1 MTDDVSGATSEG
13 FATVSRGATG
23 TRDGIVLDAWYPDP
37 KLTTAG
43 GKPATTR
50 LFQRDA
56 AGYARADEIRRVE
69 IVAIRT
75 DIASLHDAPVDVHDC
90 YLRLHLLSHR
100 LVQPNTINL
109 DGLFQL
115 IPTVAWTSLG
125 PCTLDELDAAR
136 IRARVK
142 GVGFD
147 VKGVDK
153 IPRMTDYVVPSGV
166 RIADAG
172 RVRLGAY
179 LAAGTMV
186 MHEGFCN
193 YNAGTLGPCMVE
205 GRISQGIVVG
215 AGSDIGGGAS
225 LMGTLSGG
233 GKERVSIGERCLVGA
248 NAGLG
253 IALGDDCIVEA
264 GCYVTAGSLVKLEDG
279 RTVKARELSGQSGLL
294 FWRNSRTGALEA
306 IKRKKIWGSL
316 NPQLHAAS

>member
-1 MTDDVSGATSEG
+1 MTETPTSGATGEG
-13 FATVSRGATG
+13 FATVSRK
-23 TRDGIVLDAWYPDP
+23 GIVLDAWFPEP

-43 GKPATTR
+43 GRPATTR
-50 LFQRDA
+50 LFERDA
-56 AGYARADEIRRVE
+56 AGYARPDDVRQVE
-69 IVAIRT
+69 IVPIRT
-75 DIASLHDAPVDVHDC
+75 DIASLQEPPVDTHDA

-100 LVQPNTINL
+100 LVKPNTVNL
-109 DGLFQL
+109 DGLFQK
-115 IPTVAWTSLG
+115 IETVAWTTIG
-125 PCTLDELDAAR
+125 PCALDDLQEAR

-142 GVGFD
+142 GVAFD
-147 VKGVDK
+147 VKGIDK
-153 IPRMTDYVVPSGV
+153 IPRMTDFVVPSGV
-166 RIADAG
+166 RIADSG

-179 LAAGTMV
+179 LAEGTMV

-193 YNAGTLGPCMVE
+193 YNAGTLGACMVE

-233 GKERVSIGERCLVGA
+233 GKERVSVGERCLVGA

-264 GCYVTAGSLVKLEDG
+264 GCYVTAGALITLEDG

-306 IKRKKIWGSL
+306 IKRKKVWGAL
-316 NPQLHAAS
+316 NPTLHAAS

>member
-1 MTDDVSGATSEG
+1 MSEFLISGATGEG
-13 FATVSRGATG
+13 FATLSRNGL
-23 TRDGIVLDAWYPDP
+23 VLDAWFPDP
-37 KLTTAG
+37 GLCEAG

-50 LFQRDA
+50 LYQSDA
-56 AGYARADEIRRVE
+56 AGYARTDEVRQVE
-69 IVAIRT
+69 IVPIRT
-75 DIASLHDAPVDVHDC
+75 DIAALQDPPVDAHDA

-100 LVQPNTINL
+100 LVKPNTINL
-109 DGLFQL
+109 EGLFQK
-115 IPTVAWTSLG
+115 IETVAWTTLG
-125 PCTLDELDAAR
+125 PCALDDVTEAR

-142 GVGFD
+142 GVAFD
-147 VKGVDK
+147 VKGIDK
-153 IPRMTDYVVPSGV
+153 IPRMTDFVVPGGV

-179 LAAGTMV
+179 LAEGTMV

-193 YNAGTLGPCMVE
+193 FNAGTLGACMVE

-233 GKERVSIGERCLVGA
+233 GKERVSVGERCLVGA

-253 IALGDDCIVEA
+253 IALGDDCVVEA
-264 GCYVTAGSLVKLEDG
+264 GCYVTAGSLITLEDG

-306 IKRKKIWGSL
+306 IKRKKIWGAL
-316 NPQLHAAS
+316 NPQLHATH

>member
-1 MTDDVSGATSEG
+1 MSDLHSGATGEG
-13 FATVSRGATG
+13 FATVSRKGV
-23 TRDGIVLDAWYPDP
+23 VLDAWFPEP
-37 KLTTAG
+37 RLTAAG
-43 GKPATTR
+43 GRPATTR
-50 LFQRDA
+50 LYPADPL
-56 AGYARADEIRRVE
+56 GYARADEVRQVE
-69 IVAIRT
+69 IVPIRT
-75 DIASLHDAPVDVHDC
+75 DIASLQDAPVDTQDA

-100 LVQPNTINL
+100 LVKPNTINL
-109 DGLFQL
+109 DGLFQK
-115 IPTVAWTSLG
+115 IETVAWTTAG
-125 PCTLDELDAAR
+125 PCALDDLQEAR

-142 GVGFD
+142 GVALD
-147 VKGVDK
+147 VKAIDK
-153 IPRMTDYVVPSGV
+153 IPRMTDFVVPSGV

-179 LAAGTMV
+179 LAEGTMV

-193 YNAGTLGPCMVE
+193 FNAGTLGACMVE

-253 IALGDDCIVEA
+253 IALGDDCVVEA
-264 GCYVTAGSLVKLEDG
+264 GCYITAGSLIKLEDG
-279 RTVKARELSGQSGLL
+279 RTVKARELSGQNGLL
-294 FWRNSRTGALEA
+294 FWRNSRNGALEA
-306 IKRKKIWGSL
+306 IKRKTVWGSL

>member
-1 MTDDVSGATSEG
+1 MSDLHSGATGEG
-13 FATVSRGATG
+13 FATVSRKGV
-23 TRDGIVLDAWYPDP
+23 VLDAWFPEP
-37 KLTTAG
+37 RLTAAG
-43 GKPATTR
+43 GRPATTR
-50 LFQRDA
+50 LYTADPS
-56 AGYARADEIRRVE
+56 GYARADEVRQVE
-69 IVAIRT
+69 IVPLRT
-75 DIASLHDAPVDVHDC
+75 DIASLQDAPVDTQDA

-100 LVQPNTINL
+100 LVKPNTINL
-109 DGLFQL
+109 DGLFQK
-115 IPTVAWTSLG
+115 IETVAWTTAG
-125 PCTLDELDAAR
+125 PCALDDLQEAR

-142 GVGFD
+142 GVALD
-147 VKGVDK
+147 VKAIDK
-153 IPRMTDYVVPSGV
+153 IPRMTDFVVPSGV

-179 LAAGTMV
+179 LAEGTMV

-193 YNAGTLGPCMVE
+193 FNAGTLGACMVE

-253 IALGDDCIVEA
+253 IALGDDCVVEA
-264 GCYVTAGSLVKLEDG
+264 GCYITAGSLIKLEDG
-279 RTVKARELSGQSGLL
+279 RTVKARELSGQNGLL
-294 FWRNSRTGALEA
+294 FWRNSRNGALEA
-306 IKRKKIWGSL
+306 IKRKTVWGSL